1 MRASAIRLL
10 NILVPVK
17 RAVDYSVKIRVNPQQ
32 TGVDL
37 NVKHSMNPFDEIAVE
52 EAVRLREKLKDQVKS
67 IKAVTIGPP
76 KSIDTLRTALAMG
89 ADSGIQVE
97 IPESAPAPEPL
108 AVAKT
113 LQEIIKREQEAV
125 DVVILGKQ
133 AIDDDLGVTGQML
146 AGLLGWS
153 QATFASKVEIDTAKK
168 EAVVTR
174 EIDGGGEEVRC
185 RLPIIITTDLRLNE
199 PRYASLPNIMKAK
212 KKPVAKLTPAD
223 LGIDYTPQ
231 LETLKVS
238 EPPQR
243 VGGGKVQSVDELV
256 AKLKEAGFT
265 AA

>member
-1 MRASAIRLL
+1 MHHVRGSNHFL
-10 NILVPVK
+10 P
-17 RAVDYSVKIRVNPQQ
+17 
-32 TGVDL
+32 
-37 NVKHSMNPFDEIAVE
+37 AVE
-52 EAVRLREKLKDQVKS
+52 EAVRLREKLKDAVKS

-76 KSIDTLRTALAMG
+76 KSIETLRTALAMG
-89 ADSGIQVE
+89 ADSSIHVE

-113 LQEIIKREQEAV
+113 LQEIIKRQEGGV

-153 QATFASKVEIDTAKK
+153 QATFASKVEIDAVKK
-168 EAVVTR
+168 EALVTR

-185 RLPIIITTDLRLNE
+185 KLPIIITTDLRLNE

-212 KKPVAKLTPAD
+212 KKPVEKLTPAD
-223 LGIDYTPQ
+223 LGIDFTPQ

-243 VGGGKVQSVDELV
+243 VGGGKVANVDELV

-265 AA
+265 AV